1 MARCNQPT
9 DHEEGGRL
17 GLPSGGCIVRL
28 DANEDRVGQNHG
40 PYEGGEKW
48 GFNQGSQVG
57 FQVEMRGFGLGLGST
72 MGLTSERIVW
82 RCGSSWPPQGMV
94 CWSAVRA
101 PTAHAPAQRLCI
113 VCKYVCARPYLI
125 KIIPRSIHY
134 MLSVSWNTIF
144 TVRKIC
150 TYAAGYVFIS
160 CIKTIQLTK
169 QNIATPSSGICGA
182 GSKLLPKRFWRLG
195 EFPCLLAARPRR
207 KRLLG
212 ELLLLR
218 GWIFRGCRCHS
229 NNSSSCSVWPA
240 PCDAWSPSETCRD
253 QDLGNNGELK
263 VLHLTR
269 KTSKGKKWKELK
281 KKHHLF
287 KRKLTNAT
295 PKKQFTTSQAKLQNL
310 QSLLPTWWVPGASA
324 RLAPYSPTAAV
335 PAWAA
340 RSARS
345 AGSPRCP
352 VAAPGEAAAF
362 PPSEAPGG
370 APGRTTPWRPL
381 ADFWGSSPKPTV
393 TNTFTRVCRVSEFL
407 GSKKGHQIA
416 RWNWG
421 TGRNATNFGG
431 LKTKKCQGK
440 TCWRRNDSMTS
451 CFVRADLSGPN
462 QPKPARCIWNC
473 RVRKLEMLNHFHVVS
488 VFARNMTK

>member
-1 MARCNQPT
+1 MLWLAATNLLTTKKGAFGPAKW
-9 DHEEGGRL
+9 RL
-17 GLPSGGCIVRL
+17 HSPSGRQWRSSWSKSWPLWRWRKVRIQPGISSWIPG
-28 DANEDRVGQNHG
+28 R
-40 PYEGGEKW
+40 
-48 GFNQGSQVG
+48 
-57 FQVEMRGFGLGLGST
+57 MRGFGLGLGST

-269 KTSKGKKWKELK
+269 KTSKGKNEK
-281 KKHHLF
+281 
-287 KRKLTNAT
+287 N
-295 PKKQFTTSQAKLQNL
+295 
-310 QSLLPTWWVPGASA
+310 
-324 RLAPYSPTAAV
+324 
-335 PAWAA
+335 
-340 RSARS
+340 
-345 AGSPRCP
+345 
-352 VAAPGEAAAF
+352 
-362 PPSEAPGG
+362 
-370 APGRTTPWRPL
+370 
-381 ADFWGSSPKPTV
+381 
-393 TNTFTRVCRVSEFL
+393 
-407 GSKKGHQIA
+407 
-416 RWNWG
+416 
-421 TGRNATNFGG
+421 
-431 LKTKKCQGK
+431 
-440 TCWRRNDSMTS
+440 
-451 CFVRADLSGPN
+451 
-462 QPKPARCIWNC
+462 
-473 RVRKLEMLNHFHVVS
+473 
-488 VFARNMTK
+488 

>member
-1 MARCNQPT
+1 
-9 DHEEGGRL
+9 
-17 GLPSGGCIVRL
+17 
-28 DANEDRVGQNHG
+28 
-40 PYEGGEKW
+40 
-48 GFNQGSQVG
+48 
-57 FQVEMRGFGLGLGST
+57 MRGFGLGLGST

-281 KKHHLF
+281 K
-287 KRKLTNAT
+287 N
-295 PKKQFTTSQAKLQNL
+295 TTCSKENWPTQRQKNNSQQAKQNSRTSKAFSPPDEFRGHLPDLPHIPRQQPFQRGLLDLLVLPDLRDVPSQLLAKLLRFLLQKHPEVL
-310 QSLLPTWWVPGASA
+310 QVGQRHGAHWQ
-324 RLAPYSPTAAV
+324 TF
-335 PAWAA
+335 
-340 RSARS
+340 
-345 AGSPRCP
+345 G
-352 VAAPGEAAAF
+352 
-362 PPSEAPGG
+362 
-370 APGRTTPWRPL
+370 
-381 ADFWGSSPKPTV
+381 GSSPKPTV

>member
-1 MARCNQPT
+1 
-9 DHEEGGRL
+9 
-17 GLPSGGCIVRL
+17 
-28 DANEDRVGQNHG
+28 
-40 PYEGGEKW
+40 
-48 GFNQGSQVG
+48 
-57 FQVEMRGFGLGLGST
+57 MRGFGLGLGST

-269 KTSKGKKWKELK
+269 KTSKGKKWKDLK
-281 KKHHLF
+281 KNTTCSKENWPTQRQKNNSQEAKQNSRTSKAFSPPDEFRGHPTCPIF
-287 KRKLTNAT
+287 PDSSRSSVGCSICSFCRISEMSRRSSWRSCCVSSFRSTRRCSRSDNAM
-295 PKKQFTTSQAKLQNL
+295 
-310 QSLLPTWWVPGASA
+310 
-324 RLAPYSPTAAV
+324 APNAM
-335 PAWAA
+335 
-340 RSARS
+340 
-345 AGSPRCP
+345 
-352 VAAPGEAAAF
+352 AP
-362 PPSEAPGG
+362 
-370 APGRTTPWRPL
+370 
-381 ADFWGSSPKPTV
+381 
-393 TNTFTRVCRVSEFL
+393 
-407 GSKKGHQIA
+407 
-416 RWNWG
+416 
-421 TGRNATNFGG
+421 TGRLLGKFPETNSNQHLHQG
-431 LKTKKCQGK
+431 LSSFWVSWKQKRAPDSKMKLGDRQECYK
-440 TCWRRNDSMTS
+440 FRRAEN
-451 CFVRADLSGPN
+451 
-462 QPKPARCIWNC
+462 
-473 RVRKLEMLNHFHVVS
+473 
-488 VFARNMTK
+488 